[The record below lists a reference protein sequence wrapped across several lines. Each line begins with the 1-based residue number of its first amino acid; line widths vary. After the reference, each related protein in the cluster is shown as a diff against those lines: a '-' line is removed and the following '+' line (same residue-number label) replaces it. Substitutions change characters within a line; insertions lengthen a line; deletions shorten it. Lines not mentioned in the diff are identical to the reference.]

1 MGWKAERR
9 GEKKERKKERKEK
22 IRGNLFHIPVVN

>member
-1 MGWKAERR
+1 MGWIAERR
-9 GEKKERKKERKEK
+9 GEKKERNKERKEK